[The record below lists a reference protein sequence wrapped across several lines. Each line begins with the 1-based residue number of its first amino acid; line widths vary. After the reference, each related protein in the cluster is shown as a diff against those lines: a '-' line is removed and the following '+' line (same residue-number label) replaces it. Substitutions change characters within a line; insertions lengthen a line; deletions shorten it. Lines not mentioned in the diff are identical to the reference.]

1 MNFAVNNSFNY
12 LILKNIT
19 EIKFIIRNIATK
31 NLQVKVASFWVPS
44 NN

>member
-19 EIKFIIRNIATK
+19 EIKFTIRNIPTK
-31 NLQVKVASFWVPS
+31 NLQVKVASF
-44 NN
+44 